1 MRHMSTRAGAK
12 TILRVLLFKRLRN
25 KKGIQFSG
33 YCRAQS
39 GHDANVHPF

>member
-1 MRHMSTRAGAK
+1 MGAMAGAK
-12 TILRVLLFKRLRN
+12 TILRVLRFKRVRN
-25 KKGIQFSG
+25 EKGIQFSG

>member
-1 MRHMSTRAGAK
+1 MVAANAISRMLG
-12 TILRVLLFKRLRN
+12 FKRVRN

-33 YCRAQS
+33 YRRAQS

>member
-1 MRHMSTRAGAK
+1 MAAMAAAK
-12 TILRVLLFKRLRN
+12 AISRMLRFKRVRN

-33 YCRAQS
+33 YRRAQS